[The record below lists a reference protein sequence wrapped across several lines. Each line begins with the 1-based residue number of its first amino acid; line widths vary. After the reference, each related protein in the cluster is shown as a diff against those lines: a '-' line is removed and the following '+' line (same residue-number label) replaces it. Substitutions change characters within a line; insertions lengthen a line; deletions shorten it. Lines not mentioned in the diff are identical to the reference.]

1 MNFNNFFK
9 VICFFFAS
17 IQVSTANKKVVTQDS
32 LQVCSGMYS
41 KSDWNGKIDPF
52 ISFNI
57 KSLSNYKDGQ
67 NHDVSVV
74 IFDFQDYTHIGK
86 LKPGTDNY
94 YLICDEEAIAHKM
107 CNSSQKNQ
115 FLIETEVYD
124 PITETT
130 NLANA
135 EILTFYQN
143 HTGLYD
149 LKYQVEKSGYYCAL
163 TYSNNGNLDYSAV
176 VNFRNAF
183 GQLPASE
190 VNNLALYGLLA
201 VFYAVGAVLYG
212 FAFWKHKHELLPLQ
226 KYLLAFYGF
235 LISENILIWS
245 YYDLRNRKGN
255 TSGVQGYMIFLSVV
269 NSFKISFS
277 FFILLVISL
286 GFGIV
291 YPKLQRKLM
300 LKCKVFA
307 LVTFGFCAAFIIQ
320 NYLTPSDS
328 QSSAILFTFF
338 PAALCLMTFYIV
350 SLKSLSLTMQYLNE
364 QKQMVK
370 LNMYNNLL
378 KIVTAS
384 LVAVMAGTLMTS
396 IMLLGM
402 SAVEMVEKNWRY
414 RFFFTDFWSSLVYFV
429 VFTVISFIWRPT
441 STSYMLA
448 CSQQLPTDPENV
460 ADFDLDDMSSIN
472 NEHQYNS
479 KNVNNSYNPNSV
491 DNPFADTNEID
502 FNLSDDE
509 QHHI

>member
-1 MNFNNFFK
+1 MLISILK
-9 VICFFFAS
+9 V
-17 IQVSTANKKVVTQDS
+17 VSAFILAAKVCSANKKVVTEDS

-41 KSDWNGKIDPF
+41 KKDWNGRIDPF

-67 NHDVSVV
+67 NTDVSVI
-74 IFDFQDYTHIGK
+74 IFDFQDYVHIGTV
-86 LKPGTDNY
+86 KPGTDEY
-94 YLICDEEAIAHKM
+94 YLICDEEAILHNV
-107 CNSSQKNQ
+107 CNETQKNQ
-115 FLIETEVYD
+115 FLIQPEVYD
-124 PITETT
+124 PETQENKT
-130 NLANA
+130 ANA

-149 LKYQVEKSGYYCAL
+149 LKYKVEKSGYYCAL
-163 TYSNNGNLDYSAV
+163 TYANNGNLKYSAV

-201 VFYAVGAVLYG
+201 VFYAVGAALYG

-235 LISENILIWS
+235 LIFENILVWS

-255 TSGVQGYMIFLSVV
+255 TSGVQSYMVFLSVI
-269 NSFKISFS
+269 NSFKIAFS

-286 GFGIV
+286 GYGIV

-300 LKCKVFA
+300 LKCRIFA

-320 NYLTPSDS
+320 RYLTPSDS

-338 PAALCLMTFYIV
+338 PAAICLMGFYFV
-350 SLKSLSLTMQYLNE
+350 TLKSLSLTMQYLQE

-378 KIVTAS
+378 KVLTLS
-384 LVAVMAGTLMTS
+384 LIAMMLGTLMTS

-402 SAVEMVEKNWRY
+402 SAVEMIEKNWRY

-429 VFTVISFIWRPT
+429 VFVVISFIWRPT

-448 CSQQLPTDPENV
+448 CSQQLPTDPEHI
-460 ADFDLDDMSSIN
+460 ADFDLDDMSSLN
-472 NEHQYNS
+472 ND
-479 KNVNNSYNPNSV
+479 PNSANKNSSSAYTPN
-491 DNPFADTNEID
+491 DNPFSDSHEVD
-502 FNLSDDE
+502 FNLSDDGE
-509 QHHI
+509 GHHA

>member
-1 MNFNNFFK
+1 MRNIVLCKYFL
-9 VICFFFAS
+9 IFFAFLEK
-17 IQVSTANKKVVTQDS
+17 ILANKKVVTDDS

-41 KSDWNGKIDPF
+41 KKDWNGKVDPF
-52 ISFNI
+52 ISFNL
-57 KSLSNYKDGQ
+57 KSISNYNEKQ
-67 NHDVSVV
+67 NHDVSVI
-74 IFDFQDYTHIGK
+74 IFDFQDYQHIGK
-86 LKPGTDNY
+86 LREDTKEY
-94 YLICDEEAIAHKM
+94 YLICDEEAIAHDM
-107 CNSSQKNQ
+107 CNATQINQ
-115 FLIETEVYD
+115 FLIEPEVYD
-124 PITETT
+124 PLTDT
-130 NLANA
+130 NKTANA
-135 EILTFYQN
+135 EILTFYQD
-143 HTGLYD
+143 HTGLYEY
-149 LKYQVEKSGYYCAL
+149 KYKVEKSGYYCAL
-163 TYSNNGNLDYSAV
+163 TYSNNGNLKYNAV

-201 VFYAVGAVLYG
+201 VFYAVGCCLYG

-235 LISENILIWS
+235 LIFENVLVWS
-245 YYDLRNRKGN
+245 YYDLRNKKGN
-255 TSGVQGYMIFLSVV
+255 TSGVQGYMVLLSVI
-269 NSFKISFS
+269 NSFKVSFS

-286 GFGIV
+286 GYGIV

-300 LKCKVFA
+300 LKCRIFA

-320 NYLTPSDS
+320 RYLTPSDS

-338 PAALCLMTFYIV
+338 PACACLLGFYFV
-350 SLKSLSLTMQYLNE
+350 TLKSLSLTMQYLQE

-378 KIVTAS
+378 KIITLS
-384 LVAVMAGTLMTS
+384 LVAVMFGTLMTS

-429 VFTVISFIWRPT
+429 VFVLISFIWRPT

-448 CSQQLPTDPENV
+448 LSQQLPTDPDNI

-472 NEHQYNS
+472 NEQTFRNNNAS
-479 KNVNNSYNPNSV
+479 KPSSNEAN
-491 DNPFADTNEID
+491 NPFGDSNEID

-509 QHHI
+509 QNHI

>member
-1 MNFNNFFK
+1 MLLNNIVK
-9 VICFFFAS
+9 LIS
-17 IQVSTANKKVVTQDS
+17 IFIAIVPFSLANKKIVTDSS

-41 KSDWNGKIDPF
+41 KKDWNGKISPF

-57 KSLSNYKDGQ
+57 KSLSNYKEDQ
-67 NHDVSVV
+67 NHDVSVI

-86 LKPGTDNY
+86 VQPGTNDFF
-94 YLICDEEAIAHKM
+94 LICDEEAIANDM
-107 CNSSQKNQ
+107 CNSTQKNQ
-115 FLIETEVYD
+115 FLIEPEIYD
-124 PITETT
+124 PITETNKT
-130 NLANA
+130 ANA

-149 LKYQVEKSGYYCAL
+149 LKYKVEKSGYYCAL
-163 TYSNNGNLDYSAV
+163 TFANNGNLKYSSV

-201 VFYAVGAVLYG
+201 VFYAVGAALYG

-235 LISENILIWS
+235 LIFENILVWS

-255 TSGVQGYMIFLSVV
+255 TSGVQTYMVFLSVV
-269 NSFKISFS
+269 NSFKVSFS

-286 GFGIV
+286 GYGVV

-300 LKCKVFA
+300 LKCRIFA
-307 LVTFGFCAAFIIQ
+307 VVTFLFCAAFIIQ
-320 NYLTPSDS
+320 RYLTPSDS
-328 QSSAILFTFF
+328 QSSAIMFTFF
-338 PAALCLMTFYIV
+338 PAALCLMGFYV
-350 SLKSLSLTMQYLNE
+350 VTLKSVSLTMQYLQE

-378 KIVTAS
+378 KVITLS
-384 LVAVMAGTLMTS
+384 LVAVMVGTLTTS
-396 IMLLGM
+396 IVLVGM
-402 SAVEMVEKNWRY
+402 SDVEMIEKNWRY
-414 RFFFTDFWSSLVYFV
+414 RFFFTDFWTALVYFV
-429 VFTVISFIWRPT
+429 VFVLISFIWRPT

-448 CSQQLPTDPENV
+448 CSQQLPTDPEHI

-472 NEHQYNS
+472 NETS
-479 KNVNNSYNPNSV
+479 NVNKNRDINHNNN
-491 DNPFADTNEID
+491 DNPFADSHQVD

-509 QHHI
+509 QNHI

>member
-1 MNFNNFFK
+1 MRSMLLYKYVILFVSLFK
-9 VICFFFAS
+9 GIV
-17 IQVSTANKKVVTQDS
+17 ANKKVVTDDS

-41 KSDWNGKIDPF
+41 KKDWNGKVDPF
-52 ISFNI
+52 ISFNL
-57 KSLSNYKDGQ
+57 KSISDFKDGQ

-74 IFDFQDYTHIGK
+74 IFDFQDYEHIGK
-86 LKPGTDNY
+86 LRENTEEY
-94 YLICDEEAIAHKM
+94 YLICDEEAIAHNM
-107 CNSSQKNQ
+107 CNSTQLYQ
-115 FLIETEVYD
+115 FLIEPEVYD
-124 PITETT
+124 SFTDT
-130 NLANA
+130 NKTANA
-135 EILTFYQN
+135 EILTFHQD
-143 HTGLYD
+143 HAGLYEY
-149 LKYQVEKSGYYCAL
+149 KYKVEKSGYYCAL
-163 TYSNNGNLDYSAV
+163 TYSNNGNLKYNAV

-201 VFYAVGAVLYG
+201 VFYAVGCALYG

-235 LISENILIWS
+235 LIFENILVWS
-245 YYDLRNRKGN
+245 YYDLRNKKGN
-255 TSGVQGYMIFLSVV
+255 TSGVQGYMVFLSVV
-269 NSFKISFS
+269 NSFKVSFS

-286 GFGIV
+286 GYGIV

-300 LKCKVFA
+300 LKCRIFA

-320 NYLTPSDS
+320 RYLTPSDS

-338 PAALCLMTFYIV
+338 PACICLLVFYFV
-350 SLKSLSLTMQYLNE
+350 TLKSLALTMQYLQE

-378 KIVTAS
+378 KIISLS
-384 LVAVMAGTLMTS
+384 LVAVMFGTLMTS

-402 SAVEMVEKNWRY
+402 SAVEMIEKNWRY

-429 VFTVISFIWRPT
+429 VFVLISFIWRPT

-448 CSQQLPTDPENV
+448 LSQQLPTDPDNI

-472 NEHQYNS
+472 NQQTYRNENS
-479 KNVNNSYNPNSV
+479 NKPFTNKTA
-491 DNPFADTNEID
+491 NPFEGSNEID

-509 QHHI
+509 QNHI